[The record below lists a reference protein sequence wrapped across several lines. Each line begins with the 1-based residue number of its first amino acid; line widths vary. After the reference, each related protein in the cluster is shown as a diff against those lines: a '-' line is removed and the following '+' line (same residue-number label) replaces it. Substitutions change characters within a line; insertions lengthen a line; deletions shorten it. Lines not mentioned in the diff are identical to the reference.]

1 MERFSEELGRA
12 GCEVS
17 LSLQPHVT
25 GRWDRARLEQ
35 ALTHLL
41 SNAAKFGARRPIR
54 LLVSQGGGTA
64 RLVVEDQGIG
74 VSPEALERIFGRF
87 ERAVPTQEYG
97 GLGLG
102 LFLTRQIV
110 EAHGGSIHVTSRP
123 GEGATFVLE
132 LPASP
137 PGSYMAGPAPWP
149 HPPADS
155 HPT

>member
-1 MERFSEELGRA
+1 M
-12 GCEVS
+12 
-17 LSLQPHVT
+17 
-25 GRWDRARLEQ
+25 WDRARLEE

-41 SNAAKFGARRPIR
+41 GNAVKFGAGRPIR
-54 LLVSQGGGTA
+54 LQVSQWGGSA

-87 ERAVPTQEYG
+87 ERAVPSQEYG

-110 EAHGGSIHVTSRP
+110 EAHGGTIHVTSRP

-132 LPASP
+132 LPASSL
-137 PGSYMAGPAPWP
+137 GSYAPGPSPSSWP

-155 HPT
+155 HPP